1 MKYRKKNLKLDLKS
15 PWRILYKA
23 SNFKLSNYDPE
34 LKCAFFSKNWWF
46 SVQKLRV
53 STFQISKK
61 AHLSTVHDK
70 KFSTWGIP
78 YIYLREC
85 PLMNLNEKTCFRFL
99 NAPFCFPHEKWK
111 NQEFVKWA
119 WISKKKCWNCRKKGA
134 FRLQVFIFYPGN
146 TTVLNFR
153 FILS

>member
-1 MKYRKKNLKLDLKS
+1 MKYHKKNLKLDLKS

-85 PLMNLNEKTCFRFL
+85 PLMNLNEKLVSSFQMRLFASPMKNEKIKNLWNELGFQRKNVGIVEKRAHLSFKYLFFL
-99 NAPFCFPHEKWK
+99 LKT
-111 NQEFVKWA
+111 
-119 WISKKKCWNCRKKGA
+119 
-134 FRLQVFIFYPGN
+134 QVY
-146 TTVLNFR
+146 
-153 FILS
+153 

>member
-23 SNFKLSNYDPE
+23 SNFKLSNYDLG
-34 LKCAFFSKNWWF
+34 LKYAFFSKNWWF
-46 SVQKLRV
+46 SIQKLRV

-78 YIYLREC
+78 HIYVREC
-85 PLMNLNEKTCFRFL
+85 ALMNLDEKTCFRFL
-99 NAPFCFPHEKWK
+99 NAPFCFPNEKWK

-119 WISKKKCWNCRKKGA
+119 WISKKNVGIVEKRALLGFKYL
-134 FRLQVFIFYPGN
+134 FFLLETQLY
-146 TTVLNFR
+146 
-153 FILS
+153 

>member
-1 MKYRKKNLKLDLKS
+1 MKS

-85 PLMNLNEKTCFRFL
+85 ALMNLNEKTCFRFL
-99 NAPFCFPHEKWK
+99 NAPFCFPHEKRK

-119 WISKKKCWNCRKKGA
+119 WISKKKCWNCSKNCCVDLVLDKNDLINFQNIFKSLACKFRQNVKK
-134 FRLQVFIFYPGN
+134 VWI
-146 TTVLNFR
+146 
-153 FILS
+153 